1 MKYQLQPPLAVLDDN
16 GLTIS
21 AGWAVV
27 YNVDANGEFLH
38 ATYQYL
44 PVGVGLPANA
54 YLDAPN
60 SVDDNRAIIH
70 NGQNWT
76 YPTDYRGQVVYI
88 IATGEKHI
96 LNKLGDI
103 PPDYTLLEPT
113 SEFDSWDGEKW
124 VLDTEK
130 QRQHYINIAIAQKKQ
145 LLNEANA
152 QIEYLQDAVDADI
165 ATDAEKNLLAEWKKY
180 RVLLNRIDVN
190 LAPNIEWLQKPQI
203 EIDV

>member
-27 YNVDANGEFLH
+27 YNVDDNGEFLH

-60 SVDDNRAIIH
+60 SANDNQAIIH

-76 YPTDYRGQVVYI
+76 YPSDYRGQTVYSI
-88 IATGEKHI
+88 YTGEKLTI
-96 LNKLGDI
+96 TNVGDV

-124 VLDTEK
+124 VLDTGK
-130 QRQHYINIAIAQKKQ
+130 QQQHYINVATAQKKQ
-145 LLNEANA
+145 LLGDANE
-152 QIEYLQDAVDADI
+152 QIEYLQDAIDADI
-165 ATDAEKNLLAEWKKY
+165 ATDNEKTLFAEWKKF

-190 LAPNIEWLQKPQI
+190 QAPNIDWPNKPK
-203 EIDV
+203 